1 MAVIADSAQFSAMVR
16 EFAPPHAVGT
26 ALTLQTSVGF
36 LLTIVTIQGV
46 PVLAELM
53 GWQWSMAFLG
63 LGPVAGIWAMRRL

>member
-1 MAVIADSAQFSAMVR
+1 
-16 EFAPPHAVGT
+16 
-26 ALTLQTSVGF
+26 